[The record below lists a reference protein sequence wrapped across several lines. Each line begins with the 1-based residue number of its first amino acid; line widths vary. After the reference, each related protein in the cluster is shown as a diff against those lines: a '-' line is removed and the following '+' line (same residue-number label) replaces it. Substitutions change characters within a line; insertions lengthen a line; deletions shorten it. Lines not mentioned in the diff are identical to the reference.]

1 MILGVIFDF
10 DNTIYDF
17 DICNNSALN
26 ILFKKLSELT
36 NKDIKIIKDL
46 YSIINKNVK
55 VSNNTANKFNK
66 TIYIKKL
73 LEELNISLI
82 NFEECLKIYND
93 EFNNNLKINNGIIEL
108 LELFKKNNIKIGLLS
123 NNIFHQQYEKLKIF
137 GLLKYFDV
145 IQTSDECGEEKPNIN
160 TYLMIQNKLGVSFE
174 NIVFIGDNYDHDI
187 LPVLKLKMLPFHYII
202 NNHNNDHNN
211 SDYMM
216 LSEIGH
222 YMILNKTTKNNDH
235 NVLLKN
241 NYIEFKNFIDLV
253 NYFDKYFKIVNE
265 LIFLSKYFG
274 QSNLNIQGPGGNIS
288 IKLDDIIFIKSS
300 GAVLG
305 NVSYNEGYCLANNK
319 ECLKLLES
327 KKELELK
334 NTKIFGY
341 KIPSMETFFHAFMKK
356 YTVHIHFTLSNIFF
370 CSNKKFNLD
379 NFPYKYEIIK
389 YIPPGL
395 LLANAVYEKYSTECD
410 IYFLENHG
418 LIITNNNL
426 NMIIEIYENIYKY
439 FNNLL
444 NNKFDDEYN
453 TFLINKNY
461 YFNENR
467 SLVVRYI
474 DSTIYD
480 YNMLEKIKYCFP
492 DLVIFIEK
500 IKVVSNLE
508 ELYQNLDN
516 YNIII
521 LDKKIYLCAEN
532 LIKIYYLVELIDKY
546 KILCE
551 HSYQNLNM
559 INDTKYLQNMEQ
571 EKFRK
576 L

>member
-10 DNTIYDF
+10 DNTIYDY
-17 DICNNSALN
+17 DICNNNALKKV
-26 ILFKKLSELT
+26 FKKISEFT
-36 NKDIKIIKDL
+36 KKDL
-46 YSIINKNVK
+46 HFIIDLYNNINKNIK
-55 VSNNTANKFNK
+55 LSNNVANKFNK

-82 NFEECLKIYND
+82 YIDGFLKVYNH
-93 EFNNNLKINNGIIEL
+93 EFNCNLKINDGIIEL
-108 LELFKKNNIKIGLLS
+108 LKFFIKNNIKIGLLS
-123 NNIFHQQYEKLKIF
+123 NNIFHQQYEKLKSLYI
-137 GLLKYFDV
+137 LQYFDV

-160 TYLMIQNKLGVSFE
+160 SYLNIQNKLGIPFE
-174 NIVFIGDNYDHDI
+174 NIAFIGDNYDHDI
-187 LPVLKLKMLPFHYII
+187 LPVLKLKMIPFHYVNI
-202 NNHNNDHNN
+202 NINFNETENDIFYDENYNNNC
-211 SDYMM
+211 
-216 LSEIGH
+216 E
-222 YMILNKTTKNNDH
+222 T

-241 NYIEFKNFIDLV
+241 NYFEFNNFLHLL
-253 NYFDKYFKIVNE
+253 YFFQKYFKTTDE

-288 IKLDDIIFIKSS
+288 TKLDNLIFIKSS

-305 NVSYNEGYCLANNK
+305 NVSYNEGYCIANNK
-319 ECLKLLES
+319 ECIKLLED

-370 CSNKKFNLD
+370 CSNTEIKLD
-379 NFPYKYEIIK
+379 NFPYNYEIIK

-395 LLANAVYEKYSTECD
+395 LLANAVYEKYSEECN

-418 LIITNNNL
+418 LIITNNSL
-426 NMIIEIYENIYKY
+426 KVIIEIYENIYKY
-439 FNNLL
+439 FNQLL
-444 NNKFDDEYN
+444 DNKFNDEYN

-461 YFNENR
+461 YLKKNR
-467 SLVVRYI
+467 SLVIRYI
-474 DSTIYD
+474 DSNIYD
-480 YNMLEKIKYCFP
+480 YNIIEKIKYCFP
-492 DLVIFIEK
+492 DLAIFIEK
-500 IKVVSNLE
+500 IKVVNNLE

-521 LDKKIYLCAEN
+521 VEQKIYLCADN
-532 LIKIYYLVELIDKY
+532 LAKCYYLIELLDKY

-551 HSYQNLNM
+551 YSYENLNM

>member
-17 DICNNSALN
+17 DICNNTALN
-26 ILFKKLSELT
+26 VLFEKLAELT
-36 NKDIKIIKDL
+36 NKDFKLIKDL

-66 TIYIKKL
+66 NIYIKKL
-73 LEELNISLI
+73 LEELSIPLI
-82 NFEECLKIYND
+82 HFEECLKIYND

-108 LELFKKNNIKIGLLS
+108 LQLFKKNNIKIGLLS

-137 GLLKYFDV
+137 GILQYFDV

-160 TYLMIQNKLGVSFE
+160 TYLMTQNKLGIPFE
-174 NIVFIGDNYDHDI
+174 NIAFIGDNYDHDI
-187 LPVLKLKMLPFHYII
+187 LPSLKLKILPFHYNIDKNTNSPTIFYEENYNNNYETNII
-202 NNHNNDHNN
+202 
-211 SDYMM
+211 
-216 LSEIGH
+216 
-222 YMILNKTTKNNDH
+222 
-235 NVLLKN
+235 LKN
-241 NYIEFKNFIDLV
+241 NYFEFKDFLHLV
-253 NYFDKYFKIVNE
+253 YFFQKYFKTIDE

-288 IKLDDIIFIKSS
+288 IKLDNIIFIKSS

-319 ECLKLLES
+319 ECIRLLEN

-370 CSNKKFNLD
+370 CSNKNIELD
-379 NFPYKYEIIK
+379 NFIYNYSIIE

-395 LLANAVYEKYSTECD
+395 LLANEIYKKYDINTD
-410 IYFLENHG
+410 IYFLKNHG
-418 LIITNNNL
+418 IIITGDNIND
-426 NMIIEIYENIYKY
+426 IIKLYEYIYEY

-444 NNKFDDEYN
+444 NNNFNNEIN
-453 TFLINKNY
+453 AFSINKEY
-461 YFNENR
+461 YFKKNK
-467 SLVVRYI
+467 
-474 DSTIYD
+474 TIIVKHIEYP
-480 YNMLEKIKYCFP
+480 YKILQKIKYCFP
-492 DLVIFIEK
+492 DLAIFIEK
-500 IKVVSNLE
+500 IGIFNNLE
-508 ELYQNLDN
+508 DFSENIDDF
-516 YNIII
+516 NIII
-521 LDKKIYLCAEN
+521 LNNQIYLCAEN
-532 LIKIYYLVELIDKY
+532 ISKIYYLIELIDKY
-546 KILCE
+546 KILSE
-551 HSYQNLNM
+551 YSYDNLNS
-559 INDTKYLQNMEQ
+559 INDVKYLQNMEL
-571 EKFRK
+571 EKLRK

>member
-10 DNTIYDF
+10 DNTIYDY
-17 DICNNSALN
+17 DICNNNGL
-26 ILFKKLSELT
+26 KKLFQKLNEIT
-36 NKDIKIIKDL
+36 FKDEKIIKDL
-46 YSIINKNVK
+46 YNNINKNIK
-55 VSNNTANKFNK
+55 LSNNVSNKFNK
-66 TIYIKKL
+66 SIYIKKL
-73 LEELNISLI
+73 LEELNISLTYL
-82 NFEECLKIYND
+82 EEYIKIYNN
-93 EFNNNLKINNGIIEL
+93 EFNNNLKINDGIIEL
-108 LELFKKNNIKIGLLS
+108 ITLFKKNNIKIGLLS
-123 NNIFHQQYEKLKIF
+123 NNIFYQQYEKLKIL
-137 GLLKYFDV
+137 GILKYFDA

-160 TYLMIQNKLGVSFE
+160 TYLNIQNKLGIPFE
-174 NIVFIGDNYDHDI
+174 NIAFIGDNFEHDI
-187 LPVLKLKMLPFHYII
+187 LPSLKLKMLPFYYNI
-202 NNHNNDHNN
+202 NENINKNINSPNIFYDENYNNNN
-211 SDYMM
+211 Y
-216 LSEIGH
+216 ETNI
-222 YMILNKTTKNNDH
+222 
-235 NVLLKN
+235 LLKN
-241 NYIEFKNFIDLV
+241 NYIEFKNFVDLV
-253 NYFDKYFKIVNE
+253 YFFDKYFKTIDE

-305 NVSYNEGYCLANNK
+305 NLSYNEGYCLANNK
-319 ECLKLLES
+319 ECLKLLEN

-370 CSNKKFNLD
+370 CSNKEFQLE
-379 NFPYKYEIIK
+379 NFPYNYEIVK

-395 LLANAVYEKYSTECD
+395 LLANAVYEKYSEECD
-410 IYFLENHG
+410 VYFLENHG
-418 LIITNNNL
+418 LIITNDNVNI
-426 NMIIEIYENIYKY
+426 IIEIYENIYKY

-461 YFNENR
+461 YFNKNR

-474 DSTIYD
+474 DYQYEI
-480 YNMLEKIKYCFP
+480 LEKIKYCFP
-492 DLVIFIEK
+492 DLAIFIEK
-500 IKVVSNLE
+500 IKVISNLE

-521 LDKKIYLCAEN
+521 VNKKIYLCAEN
-532 LIKIYYLVELIDKY
+532 LAKVYYLIELIDKY
-546 KILCE
+546 KILCNY
-551 HSYQNLNM
+551 SYENLNM